1 MRERCV
7 REGAARDERQVRTRG
22 PQLNAGTELRWDRAG
37 RQRAANFDAKIW
49 LRGVFRAKCAVLER
63 SGPHTAPLVIHHS
76 FQPECSKM
84 GAFDSRNSKKMRR
97 KKSQV
102 KLKERL
108 KRQAEAT
115 KAARGN

>member
-1 MRERCV
+1 
-7 REGAARDERQVRTRG
+7 
-22 PQLNAGTELRWDRAG
+22 
-37 RQRAANFDAKIW
+37 
-49 LRGVFRAKCAVLER
+49 
-63 SGPHTAPLVIHHS
+63 
-76 FQPECSKM
+76 M

-102 KLKERL
+102 KLKERQ